1 MIGTIITND
10 GQGPM
15 YRCEGDG
22 VQVPWDHDD
31 DPDTDDEVICGVN
44 LAEYFHD
51 DGLLDYLPSVLMDA
65 GKTVASLPLQGDDLA
80 VSFSA
85 TALTTEMPFLATQD
99 DTISV
104 NAYTDATAEVI
115 AMDGDGLWTSQTF
128 TIRRNRRPV
137 MLPPTGSFLGVP
149 PVAHVVPTSIIVG
162 TSGDGSVGDHHMVK
176 IAATS
181 IFADDDTIR
190 LNVSQIDD
198 YTVAYDITD
207 GNDIVVV
214 GHERDETE
222 ADEIETLIHLVAE
235 DTGGLRSAQHSITIM
250 VDPGPTLHATNRLP
264 ETIITVLEAQ
274 GNEYTIADVVADY
287 FDHLV
292 PTDGGAAGSGETL
305 TLAATSSNESIA
317 TVATD
322 TGALVITL
330 KAVGDTEITVTVTET
345 GTADDLDPE
354 QQAELSFLLIV
365 EAE

>member
-198 YTVAYDITD
+198 YTVAYDMTD
-207 GNDIVVV
+207 GNDVVVV
-214 GHERDETE
+214 GNEVDETE
-222 ADEIETLIHLVAE
+222 VVEIETMIHMVAE

-292 PTDGGAAGSGETL
+292 PTDGDAAGNGETL
-305 TLAATSSNESIA
+305 TLEPDSSNESIA
-317 TVATD
+317 TVAID
-322 TGALVITL
+322 AGNLVITL
-330 KAVGDTEITVTVTET
+330 KAVGDTEITVTATES
-345 GTADDLDPE
+345 GEADDGDPE
-354 QQAELSFLLIV
+354 QKAEFSFLLIV